1 MQYLNVSLSG
11 LRGRN
16 HPCISNI
23 ITTSEVK
30 KLRPYLKLLTGDYL
44 TYERRY
50 NESNQG
56 SPICKICHLENES
69 VSHIVATCS
78 AYEVIRTKIIQE
90 LGQLCLLSKSPI
102 IFEDLKKDPNKLTQ
116 FILDPTSFNLET
128 RINIS
133 DPTITEIFRLSRDL
147 CQSIHTERIQIL
159 KQLSE
164 KQS

>member
-56 SPICKICHLENES
+56 SPICRICHLDNES

-78 AYEVIRTKIIQE
+78 AYEVIRIIMQE
-90 LGQLCLLSKSPI
+90 IGQLCLLSKSTI

-128 RINIS
+128 R
-133 DPTITEIFRLSRDL
+133 DL
-147 CQSIHTERIQIL
+147 CQSIHTERMKIL